1 MVITQTRGINLKSA
15 SININN
21 SQLEPVKTAE
31 ESVFVIDGPDSI
43 YSCREKSSNIN
54 SGKYKRE

>member
-21 SQLEPVKTAE
+21 SQLESVTTSEEPVL
-31 ESVFVIDGPDSI
+31 VIEGPDSI
-43 YSCREKSSNIN
+43 YSCREDY
-54 SGKYKRE
+54 YK

>member
-21 SQLEPVKTAE
+21 SQLESVTTAE
-31 ESVFVIDGPDSI
+31 ESVIVIEGADSF

-54 SGKYKRE
+54 SCKYKRE